1 MTKKTFMGVVIL
13 LVFVLTVFW
22 FLFEADR
29 TPPNITLK
37 SEIAYLSKNQ
47 EVKFCVEDIKSGI
60 KYIRS
65 TIIQEDLEKEILSSN
80 FQKKEVYNKEINVH
94 IQPGKLGL
102 KDGKATLIIH
112 SRDHS
117 IFNNQTRLEKD
128 LIIDTIPPQIELQS
142 YRHYINLGGSCM
154 TIYSVSKDSK
164 KSGVL
169 VGDIFFTGYPTDPN
183 GTHIVYFA
191 MPWDAS
197 DSTPI
202 LIIAEDGAGNKTKR
216 SFPYLIR
223 SKRFK
228 KEDLNIPDQFL
239 NQKIP
244 EFTARYDHLMG
255 NNIDIFLEV
264 NRKLRK
270 ESNTQI
276 MSICSKSNSKILW
289 EGPFI
294 RMKGASKASFAD
306 FRTYYCQGKEI
317 DKQVHMGVDI
327 SALKRFP
334 IKAANN
340 GIIVFADYLGI
351 YGNTVIID
359 HGMGLFSMYAH
370 LSSFDIKD
378 GQEVKKGDV
387 IGRTG
392 TTGLAGGDHLH
403 FSMIVQNTFVN
414 PIEWWDPHWIH
425 DNITLK
431 LHPEESE

>member
-1 MTKKTFMGVVIL
+1 MSKKTFVGGGIL
-13 LVFVLTVFW
+13 FVLVLGLFW
-22 FLFEADR
+22 FIFEADR

-37 SEIAYLSKNQ
+37 SEISYLNQDQ
-47 EVKFCVEDIKSGI
+47 EVQFHVDDTKSGI
-60 KYIRS
+60 RYIRFKVK
-65 TIIQEDLEKEILSSN
+65 QEDLEKEILSLDLRE
-80 FQKKEVYNKEINVH
+80 KEAYEKEMIVQV
-94 IQPGKLGL
+94 QPRKLGL
-102 KDGKATLIIH
+102 KEGKATLSIH
-112 SRDHS
+112 SRDYS
-117 IFNNQTRLEKD
+117 LFNNQTTLEKE

-142 YRHYINLGGSCM
+142 YRHYINKGGTCI
-154 TIYSVSKDSK
+154 TLYSVSKDSQ
-164 KSGVL
+164 KSGIL
-169 VGDIFFTGYPTDPN
+169 MGDTFFTGYPIEES
-183 GTHIVYFA
+183 GTHVVYFA
-191 MPWDAS
+191 MPWDAA
-197 DSTPI
+197 DSIPI
-202 LIIAEDGAGNKTKR
+202 LIIAQDSAGNKAKM

-223 SKRFK
+223 NKRFK
-228 KEDLNIPDQFL
+228 EDDLHIPDQFL
-239 NQKIP
+239 DQKIP
-244 EFTARYDHLMG
+244 EFTARYNYLMG

-270 ESNTQI
+270 ENNAQI
-276 MSICSKSNSKILW
+276 ISICSKSSSKALW

-306 FRTYYCQGKEI
+306 LRTYYYKGKEI
-317 DKQVHMGVDI
+317 DKQVHLGVDI

-334 IKAANN
+334 IKAANS

-359 HGMGLFSMYAH
+359 HGMGLFSMYSH

-403 FSMIVQNTFVN
+403 YGMIVQNTFVN
-414 PIEWWDPHWIH
+414 PNEWWDSHWIH
-425 DNITLK
+425 DNITIK